1 MIRPRM
7 FTICA
12 PMFAICTHMFAIG
25 VECLQFCPLML
36 AICVRMF
43 ALSALQT
50 KTRCDLS

>member
-12 PMFAICTHMFAIG
+12 PMFAICTRMFAIG